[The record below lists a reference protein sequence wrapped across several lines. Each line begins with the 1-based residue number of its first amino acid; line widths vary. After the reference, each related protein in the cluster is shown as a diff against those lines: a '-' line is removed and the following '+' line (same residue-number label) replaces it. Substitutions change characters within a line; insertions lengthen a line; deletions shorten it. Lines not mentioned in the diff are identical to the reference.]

1 MTFMMKRLTKKLCF
15 YCVLAILLVCLFN
28 VLTSKNG
35 DSEIDLKQY
44 DEIFKTY
51 YTYSNDSDLN
61 GPKVSMDNS
70 NLVRKL
76 REKFLVKPIEENKGR
91 RTRYNL
97 IDMSLIDPS
106 MGQAAE
112 IAKIIDYTKGG
123 FFIECGALDGETR
136 SNTLYFERYYGWVG
150 LLIEADPLNFV
161 KMLKKGRRA
170 YLSPTCLS
178 VNPYPEIVSFLQR
191 SNMGRIANDE
201 VVEDEVM
208 SDDYGKKKS
217 PIVNVQCFPFY
228 TYLLALNITV
238 IDYFSLDVEGS
249 ELNVLKTIPFDKID
263 IRTLSVEFFHVKE
276 GDDGVRTYLEDK
288 GYIVTG
294 KVTRQDRLANDYIFA
309 KPSAL
314 TQNLSFYVT

>member
-1 MTFMMKRLTKKLCF
+1 MMKRFTKKLCF
-15 YCVLAILLVCLFN
+15 YFVLAILIFCLFN
-28 VLTSKNG
+28 VFMSKNNG
-35 DSEIDLKQY
+35 TEIDSKEY
-44 DEIFKTY
+44 D
-51 YTYSNDSDLN
+51 DSDLN

-76 REKFLVKPIEENKGR
+76 REKFLIKPIEENKGR
-91 RTRYNL
+91 RSFYNL
-97 IDMSLIDPS
+97 DDMSVIDQS

-112 IAKIIDYTKGG
+112 IAKIIDYTSGG

-136 SNTLYFERYYGWVG
+136 SNTLFFERYYGWIG

-161 KMLKKGRRA
+161 KMLKKGRRS

-201 VVEDEVM
+201 VVEDEVI
-208 SDDYGKKKS
+208 SDDNGKKKS

-276 GDDGVRTYLEDK
+276 GDNGVRSYLEDK
-288 GYIVTG
+288 GYVVTG

-314 TQNLSFYVT
+314 KRDVSFYITK

>member
-1 MTFMMKRLTKKLCF
+1 MKKLLSKKLCL
-15 YCVLAILLVCLFN
+15 YIVLAFLVVCLFN
-28 VLTSKNG
+28 ILTSKNG
-35 DSEIDLKQY
+35 DNNFMHY
-44 DEIFKTY
+44 DEMFKTY
-51 YTYSNDSDLN
+51 YNYSKDSDLN
-61 GPKVSMDNS
+61 GPEVSMDDS
-70 NLVRKL
+70 NLVKKL
-76 REKFLVKPIEENKGR
+76 RENFLVKPIKENKGHR
-91 RTRYNL
+91 NHYNL
-97 IDMSLIDPS
+97 VDMSLIDPS

-136 SNTLYFERYYGWVG
+136 SNTLYFERYYGWTG
-150 LLIEADPLNFV
+150 LLIEADPLNFA

-170 YLSPTCLS
+170 YLSPSCLS
-178 VNPYPEIVSFLQR
+178 INPYPEIVSFLQR
-191 SNMGRIANDE
+191 SNMGRIAYDD
-201 VVEDEVM
+201 VVEDLVGLN
-208 SDDYGKKKS
+208 DIGKKNL
-217 PIVNVQCFPFY
+217 PMVNVQCFPFY

-276 GDDGVRTYLEDK
+276 GDDGIRTFLENK

-309 KPSAL
+309 KPSVL
-314 TQNLSFYVT
+314 TQNLSFYVN